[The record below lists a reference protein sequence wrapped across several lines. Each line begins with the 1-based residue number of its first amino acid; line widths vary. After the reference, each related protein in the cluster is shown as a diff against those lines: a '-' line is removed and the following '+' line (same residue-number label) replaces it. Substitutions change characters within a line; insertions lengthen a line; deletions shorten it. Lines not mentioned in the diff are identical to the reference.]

1 LRYDS
6 VCPGRQV
13 VRWYRGSVEYA
24 LIRCGSLLI
33 VVCDVSGKGLD
44 AALLVAAL
52 LGGLSIDPEREPF
65 VLLRDLNNAVCGHTG
80 GCLITAC
87 CARLYQIGQLVA
99 ATSGLLLDYS
109 FEFYV
114 GEADLSVAPERV
126 EQCFSQTA
134 WKRLKSLKRKY
145 DPANA
150 FFSYLTT

>member
-1 LRYDS
+1 
-6 VCPGRQV
+6 V

-80 GCLITAC
+80 GLRKGHCLDQMDRDAQGI
-87 CARLYQIGQLVA
+87 RQ
-99 ATSGLLLDYS
+99 D
-109 FEFYV
+109 
-114 GEADLSVAPERV
+114 
-126 EQCFSQTA
+126 
-134 WKRLKSLKRKY
+134 
-145 DPANA
+145 
-150 FFSYLTT
+150 